1 MWTIG
6 ASRVQSLESQPNRHH
21 HHHHQVVLGLTGE
34 VWFDLPPNQQQH
46 FGPGF
51 GCLVP
56 GNCDHAFYGEGDNS
70 VVVIDVSAHDGSN
83 HLIDARLF
91 DQLFA
96 QPRFIELDANL
107 QSLLQCLAQE
117 LTQRPHDVQ
126 LQQHISGLLLHS
138 LFHRIA
144 AYQQQPA
151 VSASRIDLAMLN
163 QLIANRLT
171 EKLSVDELAR
181 ACHMSASQFHLRFR
195 QLTGMTP
202 YQYVIQQRTQQAA
215 WLLQNSS
222 MKISAIATETGFANQ
237 SALSHAIKARFEISP
252 GQLRQRSQTMMKSQP
267 KP

>member
-21 HHHHQVVLGLTGE
+21 HHHHQVVLGLHGE
-34 VWFDLPPNQQQH
+34 VWFDLPPDQQRH

-56 GNCDHAFYGEGDNS
+56 SNCEHAFYGDGDNA
-70 VVVIDVSAHDGSN
+70 VVVIDVSGHDGSN
-83 HLIDARLF
+83 HLIDASLF

-96 QPRFIELDANL
+96 EPRFIELDDNL
-107 QSLLQCLAQE
+107 RTLVQCLAQE
-117 LTQRPHDVQ
+117 LQQRSRDVQ

-144 AYQQQPA
+144 PYQQPPQPGA
-151 VSASRIDLAMLN
+151 GRIDLAMLD
-163 QLIANRLT
+163 QLISNRLT
-171 EKLSVDELAR
+171 EKLSVEELAS

-202 YQYVIQQRTQQAA
+202 YQYILQQRVQQAA

-222 MKISAIATETGFANQ
+222 MTIAAIALETGFANQ
-237 SALSHAIKARFEISP
+237 SALNHAIKSRFDLSP
-252 GQLRQRSQTMMKSQP
+252 GQLRLKSN
-267 KP
+267 